1 MAVSMLAFRTAAEE
15 LLGAVTDE
23 QRADRRACDEFFRGS
38 GLVLP
43 GPGVRT
49 LGKRMRTFW
58 RLLGFLRP
66 YRGGV
71 LVSFALAAG
80 AMGAGVLI
88 PYLVGHTIDEIR
100 GGSVDL
106 WPLAGAVAA
115 AGVLRLGFSV
125 SRRLV
130 AGRVSLGVE
139 YDLRNRMYEHL
150 HSLEL
155 GFFDMQQTG
164 QLMSRA
170 TVDLQ
175 SVRFFLG
182 YGLIFILQSALTIL
196 IAAGV
201 MLAVAPGLALVAL
214 APMPFVIWISF
225 RYGRRNRPASQEVQQ
240 RIAELTAEA
249 EENIGGVRV
258 VKAFAQEER
267 QLRRFRHTVK
277 RVFDQSM
284 VSTRLR
290 AFYSPFIGFLP
301 QLGLAGVLF
310 VGGRQAIRG
319 EITIGEFVAFYGYVL
334 LLTSPMRMLGI
345 ALGMA
350 QRAVASGQR
359 VFELLDREPRLTAP
373 PGAPPLPAG
382 DGRVELRDVC
392 FEYEGTEPVLRGIDL
407 DVAAGRT
414 VALVGP
420 TGSGKTTLVMLI
432 PRLYDVTRGNVLVDG
447 VDVRSVDPASLR
459 REVAVVSDD
468 AFLFSASLRDNI
480 AYARP
485 EAGDDEVVEAA
496 ERAGLGGLIDDDLPD
511 GLDTLVGERGLTLSG
526 GQRQRVAIAR
536 ALLAEPRILILDD
549 ATSSVDATTESQI
562 KSALAEVMEGRTT
575 FVIAHRLSTIA
586 LADEVVVIE
595 DGRVAAR
602 GTHEELLGDSDL
614 YREIA
619 EKGLPEQVFLTRAE
633 VANL

>member
-1 MAVSMLAFRTAAEE
+1 MH
-15 LLGAVTDE
+15 
-23 QRADRRACDEFFRGS
+23 
-38 GLVLP
+38 
-43 GPGVRT
+43 
-49 LGKRMRTFW
+49 TFW

-66 YRGGV
+66 YRRAV
-71 LVSFALAAG
+71 LVSLGLAAV
-80 AMGAGVLI
+80 AMGTGVLI
-88 PYLVGHTIDEIR
+88 PFLVGRTVDEIR
-100 GGSVDL
+100 GDGADL
-106 WPLAGAVAA
+106 WPLAIAVVAA
-115 AGVLRLGFSV
+115 GALRLAFSV
-125 SRRLV
+125 SRRIV
-130 AGRVSLGVE
+130 AGQVSLGVE
-139 YDLRNRMYEHL
+139 YDLRNRMYQHL

-155 GFFDMQQTG
+155 SFFDTQQTG

-175 SVRFFLG
+175 AVRFFLG
-182 YGLIFILQSALTIL
+182 YGLIFILQSALTIV
-196 IAAGV
+196 IAATV
-201 MLAVAPGLALVAL
+201 MLVLDPWLALIAL
-214 APMPFVIWISF
+214 APMPFVIWTSF
-225 RYGRRNRPASQEVQQ
+225 RYGRLNRPASQEVQQ

-258 VKAFAQEER
+258 VKAFAQEDR
-267 QLRRFRHTVK
+267 QLRRFDGATR

-290 AFYSPFIGFLP
+290 AFYSPLIGFLP
-301 QLGLAGVLF
+301 QLGLAALLF
-310 VGGRQAIRG
+310 VGGKQVIDG
-319 EITIGEFVAFYGYVL
+319 QLSEGDFVAFYGYVL
-334 LLTSPMRMLGI
+334 LLTGPMRMLGM

-350 QRAVASGQR
+350 QRAVASGER
-359 VFELLDREPRLTAP
+359 VFQLLDREPRLTSPAD
-373 PGAPPLPAG
+373 APPLPSG
-382 DGRVELRDVC
+382 GGRVELRDVT
-392 FEYEGTEPVLRGIDL
+392 FGYEGHEPVLRGIDL
-407 DVAAGRT
+407 EVEPGRT
-414 VALVGP
+414 VAIVGP

-432 PRLYDVTRGNVLVDG
+432 PRLYDVNEGAVLVDG

-485 EAGDDEVVEAA
+485 EAGDDEVVTAA
-496 ERAGLGGLIDDDLPD
+496 VRAGLEGLLDDLPD
-511 GLDTLVGERGLTLSG
+511 GLDTLIGERGLTLSG

-586 LADEVVVIE
+586 LADEVVVLE
-595 DGRVAAR
+595 DGEVAAR
-602 GTHEELLGDSDL
+602 GTHHELLEASPL

-619 EKGLPEQVFLTRAE
+619 EKGLPDQVFLTREDPERE
-633 VANL
+633 VAGL

>member
-1 MAVSMLAFRTAAEE
+1 V
-15 LLGAVTDE
+15 
-23 QRADRRACDEFFRGS
+23 
-38 GLVLP
+38 
-43 GPGVRT
+43 
-49 LGKRMRTFW
+49 KTFW

-66 YRGGV
+66 YRRGV
-71 LVSFALAAG
+71 GISFVLAAA

-88 PYLVGHTIDEIR
+88 PLLVGRTVDEIDS
-100 GGSVDL
+100 GGANL
-106 WPLAGAVAA
+106 WPLAIAVAA
-115 AGVLRLGFSV
+115 AGLLRLAFSV

-139 YDLRNRMYEHL
+139 YDLRNRMYQHL

-155 GFFDMQQTG
+155 SFFDSQQTG

-175 SVRFFLG
+175 AVRFFLG
-182 YGLIFILQSALTIL
+182 YGLIFILQAVVTIV
-196 IAAGV
+196 IAAAV
-201 MLAVAPGLALVAL
+201 MFWVDAGLAAISL
-214 APMPFVIWISF
+214 APMPFVIWVAF

-258 VKAFAQEER
+258 VKAFAQEAR
-267 QLRRFRHTVK
+267 QLHRFRNTVR

-284 VSTRLR
+284 VSSRLR

-301 QLGLAGVLF
+301 QLGLAAVIF
-310 VGGRQAIRG
+310 VGGKQVIDG
-319 EITIGEFVAFYGYVL
+319 QLSQGDFVAFYGYVL
-334 LLTSPMRMLGI
+334 MLTSPMRMLGI

-359 VFELLDREPRLTAP
+359 VFELLDREPELVSAPDAPALP
-373 PGAPPLPAG
+373 PGG
-382 DGRVELRDVC
+382 GRVELRDVA
-392 FEYEGTEPVLRGIDL
+392 FGYDGGGLVLSDIDL
-407 DVAAGRT
+407 TVKAGQT

-432 PRLYDVTRGNVLVDG
+432 PRLYDVTQGAVLVDG
-447 VDVRSVDPASLR
+447 ADVREVDSASLR

-485 EAGDDEVVEAA
+485 EAGDDEVLAA
-496 ERAGLGGLIDDDLPD
+496 ADRAGLEGLIEDLPE

-549 ATSSVDATTESQI
+549 ATSSVDATTESRI

-575 FVIAHRLSTIA
+575 FIIAHRLSTIA
-586 LADEVVVIE
+586 LADEVVVLE
-595 DGRVAAR
+595 EGRVAAR
-602 GTHEELLGDSDL
+602 GAHAELLERSEL

-619 EKGLPEQVFLTRAE
+619 EKGLPDQVFLTREDPERE
-633 VANL
+633 VAGL

>member
-1 MAVSMLAFRTAAEE
+1 V
-15 LLGAVTDE
+15 
-23 QRADRRACDEFFRGS
+23 
-38 GLVLP
+38 P
-43 GPGVRT
+43 
-49 LGKRMRTFW
+49 TFW

-66 YRGGV
+66 YRRGV
-71 LVSFALAAG
+71 TVSFLLAG
-80 AMGAGVLI
+80 AAMGTGVLI
-88 PYLVGHTIDEIR
+88 PFLVGRTVDEIR
-100 GGSVDL
+100 HHGGDL
-106 WPLAGAVAA
+106 WPLALAVVA

-125 SRRLV
+125 ARRLV
-130 AGRVSLGVE
+130 AGQVSLGVE
-139 YDLRNRMYEHL
+139 YDLRNRMYAHL
-150 HSLEL
+150 QSLEL
-155 GFFDMQQTG
+155 SFFDTQQTG

-182 YGLIFILQSALTIL
+182 YGLIFIVQSALTIV
-196 IAAGV
+196 IAAAV
-201 MLAVAPGLALVAL
+201 MLALDPGLAAIAL
-214 APMPFVIWISF
+214 APTPFVIWASA
-225 RYGRRNRPASQEVQQ
+225 RYGRLNRPASQEVQQ

-267 QLRRFRHTVK
+267 QLDRFEGRTR
-277 RVFDQSM
+277 RVFEQSM

-290 AFYSPFIGFLP
+290 AFYSPLIGFLP
-301 QLGLAGVLF
+301 QLGLAALLF
-310 VGGRQAIRG
+310 VGGHQVISG
-319 EITIGEFVAFYGYVL
+319 SLSEGDFVAFYGYVL
-334 LLTSPMRMLGI
+334 MLTSPMRMLGI

-350 QRAVASGQR
+350 QRAVASGER
-359 VFELLDREPRLTAP
+359 VFQLLDRGPRLTAP
-373 PGAPPLPAG
+373 DDAPALPPGG
-382 DGRVELRDVC
+382 GRVELRDVS
-392 FEYEGTEPVLRGIDL
+392 FGYDADELVLSDVDLTVEP
-407 DVAAGRT
+407 GRT
-414 VALVGP
+414 VAIVGP

-432 PRLYDVTRGNVLVDG
+432 PRLYDVTEGAVLVDG

-459 REVAVVSDD
+459 REVAIVSDD
-468 AFLFSASLRDNI
+468 AFLFSASLRENI

-485 EAGDDEVVEAA
+485 EAGDDEVVAA
-496 ERAGLGGLIDDDLPD
+496 AGRAGLADLLDDLPD

-562 KSALAEVMEGRTT
+562 KAALAEVMKGRTT

-586 LADEVVVIE
+586 LADEVVVLE

-602 GTHEELLGDSDL
+602 GTHEELLDESPL

-619 EKGLPEQVFLTRAE
+619 EKGLPDQVFLTREDPERE
-633 VANL
+633 VAGL

>member
-1 MAVSMLAFRTAAEE
+1 MA
-15 LLGAVTDE
+15 
-23 QRADRRACDEFFRGS
+23 
-38 GLVLP
+38 
-43 GPGVRT
+43 
-49 LGKRMRTFW
+49 TFW

-71 LVSFALAAG
+71 LVSFALAAV
-80 AMGAGVLI
+80 AMGTGVLI
-88 PYLVGHTIDEIR
+88 PYLIGRTVDEIDK
-100 GGSVDL
+100 GGADL
-106 WPLAGAVAA
+106 WPLAIAVAS
-115 AGVLRLGFSV
+115 AGVLRLAFSV
-125 SRRLV
+125 ARRLV

-139 YDLRNRMYEHL
+139 YDLRNRMYQHL

-155 GFFDMQQTG
+155 SFFDSQQTG

-175 SVRFFLG
+175 AVRFFLG
-182 YGLIFILQSALTIL
+182 YGLIFILQSALTIV

-201 MLAVAPGLALVAL
+201 MFAVDPGLAAISL
-214 APMPFVIWISF
+214 APMPFVIWVAF
-225 RYGRRNRPASQEVQQ
+225 RYGRLNRPASQEVQQ

-267 QLRRFRHTVK
+267 QLRRFNRATR

-301 QLGLAGVLF
+301 QLGLGALLF
-310 VGGRQAIRG
+310 VGGKQVIDG
-319 EITIGEFVAFYGYVL
+319 QLSEGDFVAFYGYVL
-334 LLTSPMRMLGI
+334 MLTSPMRMLGI

-373 PGAPPLPAG
+373 EDAPPLPAG
-382 DGRVELRDVC
+382 GGRVELRGVSFAYD
-392 FEYEGTEPVLRGIDL
+392 GGAPVLRDVDL
-407 DVAAGRT
+407 DVEAGRT

-432 PRLYDVTRGNVLVDG
+432 PRLYDVNEGAVLVDG
-447 VDVRSVDPASLR
+447 IDVRTLDPGSLR

-468 AFLFSASLRDNI
+468 AFLFSASLGDNI

-485 EAGDDEVVEAA
+485 EADESDILAA
-496 ERAGLGGLIDDDLPD
+496 AGRAGLAELIDGLPD

-549 ATSSVDATTESQI
+549 ATSSVDATTESRI
-562 KSALAEVMEGRTT
+562 KSALSEVMEGRTT
-575 FVIAHRLSTIA
+575 FVVAHRLSTIA
-586 LADEVVVIE
+586 LADEVVVLE
-595 DGRVAAR
+595 DGQVAAR
-602 GTHEELLGDSDL
+602 GSHEELLESSEL

-619 EKGLPEQVFLTRAE
+619 VRGLPDQVFLTRDDPERE
-633 VANL
+633 VAGL

>member
-1 MAVSMLAFRTAAEE
+1 V
-15 LLGAVTDE
+15 
-23 QRADRRACDEFFRGS
+23 
-38 GLVLP
+38 
-43 GPGVRT
+43 
-49 LGKRMRTFW
+49 KTFW

-66 YRGGV
+66 YKRGV
-71 LVSFALAAG
+71 IVSFVLAAA
-80 AMGAGVLI
+80 AMGVSVLI
-88 PYLVGHTIDEIR
+88 PYLVGRTVDEIGR
-100 GGSVDL
+100 DGTNL
-106 WPLAGAVAA
+106 WPLGLAVGA
-115 AGVLRLGFSV
+115 AGVLRLAFSV

-130 AGRVSLGVE
+130 AGRISLGVE

-150 HSLEL
+150 QSLEL
-155 GFFDMQQTG
+155 AFFDTQQTG

-182 YGLIFILQSALTIL
+182 YGLIFLAQSAITIL
-196 IAAGV
+196 IAAVV
-201 MLAVAPGLALVAL
+201 MFALDPGLALVAL
-214 APMPFVIWISF
+214 APTPWVIWIAF
-225 RYGRRNRPASQEVQQ
+225 RYGQRNRPATQEVQQ

-258 VKAFAQEER
+258 VKAFAQEQR
-267 QLRRFRHTVK
+267 QLRRFSKAVA

-301 QLGLAGVLF
+301 QLGLAALLL
-310 VGGRQAIRG
+310 VGGRQVVDGR
-319 EITIGEFVAFYGYVL
+319 ITVGEFIAFYGYVL
-334 LLTSPMRMLGI
+334 MLTGPMRWLGM

-350 QRAVASGQR
+350 QRAVASGAR
-359 VFELLDREPRLTAP
+359 VFELLDRAPRLVAAPDARPLP
-373 PGAPPLPAG
+373 PGG
-382 DGRVELRDVC
+382 GRVELRGVTFGYD
-392 FEYEGTEPVLRGIDL
+392 GAEPVLRDIDL
-407 DVAAGRT
+407 DVEAGQT

-432 PRLYDVTRGNVLVDG
+432 PRLYDVERGVVLVDG
-447 VDVRSVDPASLR
+447 VDVRALDPASLR
-459 REVAVVSDD
+459 GEVAVVSDD
-468 AFLFSASLRDNI
+468 AFLFSAPLGENI

-485 EAGDDEVVEAA
+485 EATEEEVREAA
-496 ERAGLGGLIDDDLPD
+496 ERAGLAELLDELPD

-549 ATSSVDATTESQI
+549 ATSSVDATTESRI
-562 KSALAEVMEGRTT
+562 KSALAEVMDGRTT

-586 LADEVVVIE
+586 LADEVVVLE
-595 DGRVAAR
+595 DGEIAAR
-602 GTHEELLGDSDL
+602 GTHDELLDSSLL

-619 EKGLPEQVFLTRAE
+619 EKGLPDQVFLTRCDPDRE
-633 VANL
+633 VAGL

>member
-1 MAVSMLAFRTAAEE
+1 V
-15 LLGAVTDE
+15 
-23 QRADRRACDEFFRGS
+23 
-38 GLVLP
+38 
-43 GPGVRT
+43 
-49 LGKRMRTFW
+49 RTFW

-66 YRGGV
+66 YRRGV
-71 LVSFALAAG
+71 IASFLLAAV
-80 AMGAGVLI
+80 AMGTGVLI
-88 PYLVGHTIDEIR
+88 PYLVGRTVNEIEQ
-100 GGSVDL
+100 GGANL
-106 WPLAGAVAA
+106 WPLALGVAGAGLV
-115 AGVLRLGFSV
+115 RLGFSV

-139 YDLRNRMYEHL
+139 YDLRNRMYRHL
-150 HSLEL
+150 HALEL
-155 GFFDMQQTG
+155 AFFDRQQTG

-182 YGLIFILQSALTIL
+182 YGLIFIVQSALTIL

-201 MLAVAPGLALVAL
+201 MLAVDPGLAAVAL
-214 APMPFVIWISF
+214 APMPFVIWVSF
-225 RYGRRNRPASQEVQQ
+225 RYGRRNRPAQQEVQQ

-249 EENIGGVRV
+249 EENVSGVRV

-267 QLRRFRHTVK
+267 QLRRFNRTVA

-284 VSTRLR
+284 VSTKLR
-290 AFYSPFIGFLP
+290 AFYGPFIGFLP

-310 VGGRQAIRG
+310 VGGRQAING
-319 EITIGEFVAFYGYVL
+319 SLAVGDFVAFYGYVL
-334 LLTSPMRMLGI
+334 MLTSPMRMLGI

-350 QRAVASGQR
+350 QRAVASGAR
-359 VFELLDREPRLTAP
+359 VFELLDRRPEMTAP

-382 DGRVELRDVC
+382 DGRVELRGVS
-392 FEYEGTEPVLRGIDL
+392 FSYGEGPPVLRDVDL
-407 DVAAGRT
+407 AVEPGRT

-432 PRLYDVTRGNVLVDG
+432 PRLYDVDRGSVLVDG
-447 VDVRSVDPASLR
+447 VDVRTVDPSSLR

-468 AFLFSASLRDNI
+468 AFLFSATLADNI

-485 EAGDDEVVEAA
+485 DASEEEIRAA
-496 ERAGLGGLIDDDLPD
+496 ARRAGLLELVDDLPD
-511 GLDTLVGERGLTLSG
+511 GLDTVVGERGLTFSG

-549 ATSSVDATTESQI
+549 ATSSVDATTENRI
-562 KSALAEVMEGRTT
+562 KEALREVMEGRTT

-586 LADEVVVIE
+586 LADEVVVLE
-595 DGRVAAR
+595 GGRVAAR
-602 GTHEELLGDSDL
+602 GSHAVLIEESPL

-619 EKGLPEQVFLTRAE
+619 EKGLPDQVFLTREDPERE
-633 VANL
+633 VAGL

>member
-1 MAVSMLAFRTAAEE
+1 VKL
-15 LLGAVTDE
+15 
-23 QRADRRACDEFFRGS
+23 
-38 GLVLP
+38 
-43 GPGVRT
+43 
-49 LGKRMRTFW
+49 FW

-71 LVSFALAAG
+71 IASFVLAGG
-80 AMGAGVLI
+80 AMGFTVLI
-88 PYLVGHTIDEIR
+88 PYLVGRT
-100 GGSVDL
+100 VDDIGDQGANL
-106 WPLAGAVAA
+106 WPLAIAVAG
-115 AGVLRLGFSV
+115 AGVLRLVLSV
-125 SRRLV
+125 LRRLV

-150 HSLEL
+150 QSLEL
-155 GFFDMQQTG
+155 AFFDQQQTG

-182 YGLIFILQSALTIL
+182 YGLVFLLQSVITI
-196 IAAGV
+196 AVAGV
-201 MLAVAPGLALVAL
+201 VMFAVDPGLALVAL
-214 APMPFVIWISF
+214 APTPLVVWIAY

-258 VKAFAQEER
+258 VKAFAQEPR
-267 QLRRFRHTVK
+267 QLRRFSRSVA
-277 RVFDQSM
+277 RVFEQSM

-301 QLGLAGVLF
+301 QLGLAALLL
-310 VGGRQAIRG
+310 VGGRQAIDGR
-319 EITIGEFVAFYGYVL
+319 ITIGEFIAFYGYVL
-334 LLTSPMRMLGI
+334 TLIGPMRGLGLV
-345 ALGMA
+345 LGMA
-350 QRAVASGQR
+350 QRAVASGAR
-359 VFELLDREPRLTAP
+359 VFELLDRAPRLVAAPDAQPLP
-373 PGAPPLPAG
+373 PGG
-382 DGRVELRDVC
+382 GRVELHDVT
-392 FEYEGTEPVLRGIDL
+392 FGYDGGDPVLRHIDL
-407 DVAAGRT
+407 DVEAGRT

-432 PRLYDVTRGNVLVDG
+432 PRLYDVQHGAVLVDG
-447 VDVRSVDPASLR
+447 VDVRDLDPASLR

-468 AFLFSASLRDNI
+468 AFLFSAPLGENI

-485 EAGDDEVVEAA
+485 EATEDEVRTAA
-496 ERAGLGGLIDDDLPD
+496 ERAGLGELLEELPD

-549 ATSSVDATTESQI
+549 ATSSVDATTENQI
-562 KSALAEVMEGRTT
+562 KAALAEVMEGRTT

-586 LADEVVVIE
+586 LADEVVVLE
-595 DGRVAAR
+595 DGEIAAR
-602 GTHEELLGDSDL
+602 GTHDELLETSPL

-619 EKGLPEQVFLTRAE
+619 EKGLPDQVFLTRCDPDRE
-633 VANL
+633 VAGL

>member
-1 MAVSMLAFRTAAEE
+1 VH
-15 LLGAVTDE
+15 
-23 QRADRRACDEFFRGS
+23 
-38 GLVLP
+38 
-43 GPGVRT
+43 
-49 LGKRMRTFW
+49 TFW

-66 YRGGV
+66 YRRAV
-71 LVSFALAAG
+71 LVSFALAAVAIG
-80 AMGAGVLI
+80 TGVLI
-88 PYLVGHTIDEIR
+88 PYLVGRTVNEIR
-100 GGSVDL
+100 GDGADL
-106 WPLAGAVAA
+106 WPLAIAVVV
-115 AGVLRLGFSV
+115 AGVLRLAFSV
-125 SRRLV
+125 LRRIV
-130 AGRVSLGVE
+130 AGQVSLGVE
-139 YDLRNRMYEHL
+139 YDMRNRMYQHL
-150 HSLEL
+150 QSLEL
-155 GFFDMQQTG
+155 SFFDTQQTG

-175 SVRFFLG
+175 AVRFFLG
-182 YGLIFILQSALTIL
+182 YGLIFILQSALTIV
-196 IAAGV
+196 IAATV
-201 MLAVAPGLALVAL
+201 MLVLDPWLAVISL

-267 QLRRFRHTVK
+267 QLKRFDDRTR
-277 RVFDQSM
+277 RVFEQSM

-301 QLGLAGVLF
+301 QLGLAALLF
-310 VGGRQAIRG
+310 VGGKQVIDG
-319 EITIGEFVAFYGYVL
+319 QLSEGDFVAFYGYVL
-334 LLTSPMRMLGI
+334 LLTSPVRMLGL

-350 QRAVASGQR
+350 QRAVASGER
-359 VFELLDREPRLTAP
+359 VFELLDRAPRLTAVP
-373 PGAPPLPAG
+373 DAPPLPAG
-382 DGRVELRDVC
+382 GGRVELRDVT
-392 FEYEGTEPVLRGIDL
+392 FGYDGHEPVLRGIDL
-407 DVAAGRT
+407 EVEPGRT
-414 VALVGP
+414 VAIVGP

-432 PRLYDVTRGNVLVDG
+432 PRLYDVSEGAVLVDG
-447 VDVRSVDPASLR
+447 ADVRGVDPASLR
-459 REVAVVSDD
+459 REVAIVSDD

-485 EAGDDEVVEAA
+485 EASDDEVVEAA
-496 ERAGLGGLIDDDLPD
+496 VRAGLEGLLDDLPD

-549 ATSSVDATTESQI
+549 ATSSVDATTESRI
-562 KSALAEVMEGRTT
+562 KSALTEVMEGRTT

-586 LADEVVVIE
+586 LADEVVVLE

-602 GTHEELLGDSDL
+602 GTHEELLERSPL

-619 EKGLPEQVFLTRAE
+619 EKGLPDQVFLTREDPERE
-633 VANL
+633 VAGL

>member
-1 MAVSMLAFRTAAEE
+1 
-15 LLGAVTDE
+15 
-23 QRADRRACDEFFRGS
+23 
-38 GLVLP
+38 
-43 GPGVRT
+43 
-49 LGKRMRTFW
+49 MRTFW

-71 LVSFALAAG
+71 LVSFALAAA

-106 WPLAGAVAA
+106 WLLAGAVAA
-115 AGVLRLGFSV
+115 AGVLRLAFSV

-155 GFFDMQQTG
+155 GFFDSQQTG

-201 MLAVAPGLALVAL
+201 MLAVAPGLAAVAL
-214 APMPFVIWISF
+214 APMPFVIWVSF

-267 QLRRFRHTVK
+267 QLRRFRHAVR

-301 QLGLAGVLF
+301 QLGLAAVLF
-310 VGGRQAIRG
+310 VGGRQAISG
-319 EITIGEFVAFYGYVL
+319 EISVGEFVAFYGYVL

-359 VFELLDREPRLTAP
+359 VFELLDREPRLIAP
-373 PGAPPLPAG
+373 PGAPPLPPG
-382 DGRVELRDVC
+382 DGHVELRDVC
-392 FEYEGTEPVLRGIDL
+392 FEYDGTEPVLRDIDL
-407 DVAAGRT
+407 DVEAGRT

-420 TGSGKTTLVMLI
+420 TGSGKTTLVTLI
-432 PRLYDVTRGNVLVDG
+432 PRLYDVTRGAVLVDG
-447 VDVRSVDPASLR
+447 ADVRAVDPASLR

-485 EAGDDEVVEAA
+485 EAGDDEVVAAA
-496 ERAGLGGLIDDDLPD
+496 ERAGLGGLIDDLPD

-562 KSALAEVMEGRTT
+562 KAALAEVMEGRTT

-602 GTHEELLGDSDL
+602 GTHEELLDDSEL